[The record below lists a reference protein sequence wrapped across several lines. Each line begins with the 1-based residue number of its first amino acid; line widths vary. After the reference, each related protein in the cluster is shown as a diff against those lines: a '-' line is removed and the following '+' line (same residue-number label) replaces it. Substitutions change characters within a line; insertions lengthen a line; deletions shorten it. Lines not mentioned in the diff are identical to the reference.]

1 MDVCFEISSVIFP
14 RKVGS
19 ILPVG
24 LDEEVPWPF
33 ELDQEELVVLNHLV
47 SKIVQEGLLHLVLHL
62 NHQFC
67 FKINAFLFN
76 QLVSSKRAEGKL
88 VPNMDFF
95 INNFSSSI
103 NGSRHAFCDG
113 CHPRRQFVLK
123 VPINSCQPHFQLS
136 MWKKC
141 HIFLAGSYFQSL
153 QTILLD
159 LHWHQNQKGQF
170 YLLNS
175 VSSNSQLPYTLSL
188 MKTRSYDLWLQHRKW
203 SLKCWKMKMQWS
215 AETRE

>member
-1 MDVCFEISSVIFP
+1 MFPGISFQMDVCFEISSVIFP

-67 FKINAFLFN
+67 FKIFKKNVLLFN
-76 QLVSSKRAEGKL
+76 QLVSSKRAEGKF

-95 INNFSSSI
+95 LNIFASSI

-136 MWKKC
+136 IWKKC
-141 HIFLAGSYFQSL
+141 HIFLAGSYFIFSHSKL
-153 QTILLD
+153 FSWTCID
-159 LHWHQNQKGQF
+159 IKF

-175 VSSNSQLPYTLSL
+175 VSSNSQL
-188 MKTRSYDLWLQHRKW
+188 SYYKSFL
-203 SLKCWKMKMQWS
+203 
-215 AETRE
+215 